1 MNQQYD
7 NRGRAVLFRNDRK
20 EGEKDPDYK
29 GNLTLLDGTECWLD
43 AWLQKSK
50 KDGKTFMSL
59 RYKPKMAREHQGAAQ
74 NPPAQK
80 SESPP
85 DDFDSDIPF

>member
-1 MNQQYD
+1 VSQQYD
-7 NRGRAVLFRNDRK
+7 NRSRGVLFKNDRK

-29 GNLTLLDGTECWLD
+29 GNLTLQDGTECWLD

-59 RYKPKMAREHQGAAQ
+59 RYKPKMAREQGAPQ

-80 SESPP
+80 AAPEEF
-85 DDFDSDIPF
+85 DDRIPF

>member
-1 MNQQYD
+1 MTQYD

-59 RYKPKMAREHQGAAQ
+59 RYKPKMAREHQGAPAT
-74 NPPAQK
+74 PPAQTAQK
-80 SESPP
+80 PAA
-85 DDFDSDIPF
+85 DDFDSEIPF